1 MSEKQQ
7 LELSKSRRDLA
18 MDMGTMSAF
27 CVVMYFVLKPDAYDR
42 VTMAIN
48 SQLNSISHRISIW
61 QTRLSI
67 RSLPET
73 DDPS

>member
-1 MSEKQQ
+1 MPEKQQ
-7 LELSKSRRDLA
+7 LELLKSKRDLA
-18 MDMGTMSAF
+18 MDVGTLAIF
-27 CVVMYFVLKPDAYDR
+27 CVVVYFVLNPDAYDR
-42 VTMAIN
+42 VTMAVN
-48 SQLNSISHRISIW
+48 SRLNAISHRLSVW